1 MEQVWE
7 TISQIGVV
15 YYEIMIKT
23 YELSGC
29 GLKSHC
35 SHLNFKYRA
44 FFEQGV
50 PWSSGNSKVWIYS
63 ETCTWH
69 DKNVQLKNDSL
80 WNRGD

>member
-29 GLKSHC
+29 GLKSRC
-35 SHLNFKYRA
+35 SHLNFRYRA

-50 PWSSGNSKVWIYS
+50 P
-63 ETCTWH
+63 
-69 DKNVQLKNDSL
+69 
-80 WNRGD
+80 

>member
-35 SHLNFKYRA
+35 SHLNFRYRA

-50 PWSSGNSKVWIYS
+50 P
-63 ETCTWH
+63 
-69 DKNVQLKNDSL
+69 
-80 WNRGD
+80 